1 MFPIQKLPGTSAA
14 GHINQK
20 PLFVRHESTNN
31 VIDNIENKY
40 YPSLEKDFI
49 LKDSIRS
56 AFHRA
61 SVFFNKANRP
71 DVITDSACRASDIR
85 TMRTRL
91 SAYIDNMPDDLEKEL
106 DEAKA
111 DGDLVTVQ
119 RIYAELVAKTY
130 QDPLS
135 LQEQT
140 SRQTTSA
147 SPETIEIISETED
160 KYIEGA
166 PTFCGEMSYLFY
178 HFLCQEGVDPNE
190 MRVICFTQEDPH
202 IDPDSLNNHALII
215 YSSNKELLK
224 KMENYCGVGEH
235 HDHDGSYSHFIDI
248 CTERNQEKDVLLLID
263 PWNRDN
269 KIIDPLIKDR
279 VFEYIKNSNK
289 DEQKI
294 EKIFLKHLVDTI
306 LIESEVLPQ
315 DHNQYDFNDLWEASI
330 CIDKPIDS
338 SSDESEG
345 DYQS

>member
-1 MFPIQKLPGTSAA
+1 MHTIKNLPGTSTT

-40 YPSLEKDFI
+40 YPSLEKDVI
-49 LKDSIRS
+49 LKESILS

-61 SVFFNKANRP
+61 SVFCNKANRP
-71 DVITDSACRASDIR
+71 DFITDGSCQASDII
-85 TMRTRL
+85 TMRNSLYHCIKDRL
-91 SAYIDNMPDDLEKEL
+91 DDFKKEL

-140 SRQTTSA
+140 SKQTTSA
-147 SPETIEIISETED
+147 SPETIEMISETED

-166 PTFCGEMSYLFY
+166 PTFCGEISYLFY
-178 HFLCQEGVDPNE
+178 HFLCQEGVNPNK
-190 MRVICFTQEDPH
+190 MRVICFTQKDPN
-202 IDPDSLNNHALII
+202 INPDSLKNHALII
-215 YSSNKELLK
+215 YSSNQELLK

-235 HDHDGSYSHFIDI
+235 HAHDGSYSHFIDI

-269 KIIDPLIKDR
+269 KIIDPLIKDD

-294 EKIFLKHLVDTI
+294 ERTLLKHLVDTI
-306 LIESEVLPQ
+306 LIDSEVLEHQ
-315 DHNQYDFNDLWEASI
+315 CDLNDRYEASI
-330 CIDKPIDS
+330 CIDTFIDS
-338 SSDESEG
+338 SSDDSEG
-345 DYQS
+345 DYQ